1 MKKTKIVATIGPAS
15 DSEDML
21 ERLINL
27 GVNVMRLN
35 FSHGTHEEHALRIE
49 RIKKVREKLNVP
61 VAIMLDT
68 KGPEIRIGTFK
79 NGKIYINQGQKFT
92 LTTEEVEGDETRVS
106 VSYKEIS
113 NDVVVGGRVLIDD
126 GLVEFN
132 IVDKDEK
139 NVHMVAVNS
148 GELSDRKGVNIP
160 DAKVK
165 LPALT
170 PGDISDIIFGIKNDV
185 DYIAASFIRT
195 REDVLSIRRILE
207 ENDGYKIGVISKIEN
222 REGVHNMDAILEVS
236 DGIMIARGDLGVE
249 INPEEIPHV
258 QKELIKK
265 CNEAG
270 KISITATQM
279 LDSMIRNPRPTR
291 AEVMDVANA
300 IIDGT
305 SAVMLSGET
314 AAGKYPDKSVD
325 MMARIAISTEEGEE
339 YRRVSG
345 MFAEKHSL
353 GITNSIANSAVNI
366 ANNLGA
372 SAIISLSKSGG
383 TARAISKFRP
393 QTDIIAITPSERAL
407 RKLSLEWGVYPILVN
422 EDKDADKIFDEG
434 INKCMGNIL
443 KEGDLV
449 VLTAGL
455 PVGKSGSTNML
466 KVEILSKMLGKG
478 MGIGTGKVTAR
489 AVIANSAEELLSDFK
504 DGDIIVTIGMERDMV
519 SFAGRAGAI
528 VTEEGGL
535 TSSGAIIGLNLKV
548 PTIVGV
554 ADATKNIKTGDIITV
569 DIKTGE
575 IFKGEIEHE

>member
-15 DSEDML
+15 DSEEML

-68 KGPEIRIGTFK
+68 KGPEIRIGVFK
-79 NGKIYINQGQKFT
+79 NGKIFINQGQKFT
-92 LTTEEVEGDETRVS
+92 LTTEEVEGDETKVS

-265 CNEAG
+265 CNEYG

-325 MMARIAISTEEGEE
+325 MMARIAISTEDGEE

-372 SAIISLSKSGG
+372 NAIISLSKSGG

>member
-15 DSEDML
+15 DSEEML
-21 ERLINL
+21 EKLINL

-35 FSHGTHEEHALRIE
+35 FSHGTHEEHQLRID
-49 RIKKVREKLNVP
+49 RIKKIREKLNVP

-79 NGKIYINQGQKFT
+79 NGKINIEQGQNFT
-92 LTTEEVEGDETRVS
+92 LTTEDVYGDETKVS
-106 VSYKEIS
+106 VSYKDIS

-126 GLVEFN
+126 GLVEFK

-170 PGDISDIIFGIKNDV
+170 SSDISDIIFGIKNDV

-207 ENDGYKIGVISKIEN
+207 ENNGYKIGVISKIEN

-314 AAGKYPDKSVD
+314 AAGKYPEKSVD
-325 MMARIAISTEEGEE
+325 MMARIAISTEDGEE

-383 TARAISKFRP
+383 TARAVSKFRP
-393 QTDIIAITPSERAL
+393 QTDIIAITPSERVL
-407 RKLSLEWGVYPILVN
+407 RKLALEWGVYPILVS
-422 EDKDADKIFDEG
+422 EGKDADKIFEEG
-434 INKCMGNIL
+434 INKCMENIL

-455 PVGKSGSTNML
+455 PIGKSGSTNML

-478 MGIGTGKVTAR
+478 MGIGAGKVTAR